1 MDYRSRAGKWTTDP
15 KTELVPRVNSLGK
28 MSNFL
33 PLLCFIVHGSEGS
46 AVPKI
51 EEVIWPREAVQAY
64 CVFEGSDR

>member
-1 MDYRSRAGKWTTDP
+1 MLWGQWTIGLEAELENGPQTP

-33 PLLCFIVHGSEGS
+33 PLLRFIVHGSEGS

-51 EEVIWPREAVQAY
+51 EKVI
-64 CVFEGSDR
+64 

>member
-15 KTELVPRVNSLGK
+15 QTELVPRVNSLGK

-33 PLLCFIVHGSEGS
+33 PLLRLIVHGSEGS

-51 EEVIWPREAVQAY
+51 EEVI
-64 CVFEGSDR
+64 